1 MKKFN
6 PDDRPG
12 RWTLSD
18 SSSGS
23 SNPGS
28 ASSSSSEGEETEQV
42 VQGARIL
49 AQESTAFSSRVET
62 GCFVWG
68 RAMFTSRQLSIF
80 AMPKCLTCQSVC
92 KGILNCRWA
101 AKPVNLWVFQV
112 VQDFRLRHLA
122 CSSQH
127 RPVNQAQQSSGAQSG

>member
-1 MKKFN
+1 MTQAWQVDLVRLLLGLFQ
-6 PDDRPG
+6 PG
-12 RWTLSD
+12 QS
-18 SSSGS
+18 
-23 SNPGS
+23 
-28 ASSSSSEGEETEQV
+28 SSSSSEGEETEQV

-49 AQESTAFSSRVET
+49 AQEATASSSRVET
-62 GCFVWG
+62 GCFVCG
-68 RAMFTSRQLSIF
+68 RAMFKALVF
-80 AMPKCLTCQSVC
+80 APTVDFRHAQVCLTCQSVC

-112 VQDFRLRHLA
+112 VQDFSLRHLA